1 MVSKVI
7 MFIMAAFML
16 WAVTDK
22 IILNNK
28 FGYGSLFDEGMLAM
42 GTMATSMVGLMCLA
56 PVLGEALLPVF
67 GPIFEAIGADPSM
80 LAGSLLGIDMGG
92 YPLAQEMA
100 GNPQIAI
107 FSGGIYASMMGVCI
121 TFAIPVALGILSEED
136 SPYLA
141 KGIMCGVIVIPI
153 ASFIGGIMMGLA
165 VDVILKNLIPALVL
179 AILLVIGLVVIPNGM
194 MKGFSVFAK
203 FINFVVHASLA
214 IAIFSELTGIVIIE
228 GMAPIGPQLE
238 VVGIIGITLAGAYPL
253 VHFIT
258 KTFNK
263 PLQRFGSLFKVN
275 DKTISGI
282 IASVANSL
290 PMLAQVKDMPPRG
303 KVMAIAFMVPAAFA
317 LGDHLAYASVNME
330 EQIFPLIAAKLLGG
344 ILAVIVAM
352 IMMKNSDEVQVNS

>member
-1 MVSKVI
+1 MVSKII
-7 MFIMAAFML
+7 MFIMAVFML
-16 WAVTDK
+16 WAVIDK

-28 FGYGSLFDEGMLAM
+28 FGYGPLFDEGMSAM

-56 PVLGEALLPVF
+56 PVLGEVLLPVF
-67 GPIFEAIGADPSM
+67 GPIFEVVGANPSM

-100 GNPQIAI
+100 ANPEIAI

-136 SPYLA
+136 NPYLA

-165 VDVILKNLIPALVL
+165 ADVILKNLIPALVL

-214 IAIFSELTGIVIIE
+214 IAIFSELTGVVIIE

-238 VVGIIGITLAGAYPL
+238 VVGVIGITLAGAYPL

-263 PLQRFGSLFKVN
+263 PLQRFGSLLKVN

-282 IASVANSL
+282 IACVANSL

-330 EQIFPLIAAKLLGG
+330 EYIFPLIAAKLLGG
-344 ILAVIVAM
+344 IFAIIVGM
-352 IMMKNSDEVQVNS
+352 IMTKSSDKVQVNS